1 MADFFDFVFGAQ
13 RLAHLKTASMSFADL
28 GKFFERGSL
37 YFDEQ
42 GFTRM
47 RGGQHRFYH
56 INFDPLFPEADDGSW
71 SINYDIAARMKQM
84 GHKLEDANKIVHI
97 QPVKDPTLRVGFK
110 NLGKYKRFWP

>member
-1 MADFFDFVFGAQ
+1 VADFFDFVFGAQ

-71 SINYDIAARMKQM
+71 SINYDIAARMKEM
-84 GHKLEDANKIVHI
+84 GHKLDDANKIVHI
-97 QPVKDPTLRVGFK
+97 QPVKDPTLR
-110 NLGKYKRFWP
+110 LGLNIISVCMRPT